1 MGDAIE
7 AVTDTAAVWV
17 LVFRR
22 TSELWWARYIGR
34 YKHVAAYAY
43 VPGLKLWLFYEV
55 STQPTSI
62 VIIPDGQQAERMAR
76 FIADADLVAMRRNPA
91 APIRLRRRF
100 AFTCVSAIRDLIG
113 LDSGALLPCGL
124 LRDCLAAGG
133 EPFGRPTAISGTP
146 ALG

>member
-1 MGDAIE
+1 MDAIE
-7 AVTDTAAVWV
+7 AVADTAAVWV

-62 VIIPDGQQAERMAR
+62 VVLPDGQHVERMAR

-91 APIRLRRRF
+91 TPMRFRRRL
-100 AFTCVSAIRDLIG
+100 AFHCVTAIRDLIG
-113 LDSGALLPCGL
+113 LDSGALLVDRL
-124 LRDCLAAGG
+124 YRDCLAAGG
-133 EPFGRPTAISGTP
+133 EPFGRSPEISG
-146 ALG
+146 AAAVG